1 MITHSKNQ
9 ITKPN
14 LPKDGTIRYP
24 LPKALLAVA
33 TTNSDLTEPTCF
45 TVASK
50 HPKWRQAMNHEFD
63 ALLTN
68 QTWSLVP
75 PHPSQNKIGYKW
87 VFRIKRHDDGL
98 IERYKARL
106 VAKGFHQQ
114 PGIDYHETYSPV
126 IKPTTVRTVLSL
138 AISAAIDGLLS
149 TLQSDF
155 AVKNLGPLKFF
166 LGIEVIP
173 NEHGVILS
181 QQRYIKDILTRT
193 KMLEAKPITTLMA
206 SSTTLS
212 VHDGEPF
219 PDHTLFPRTVG
230 ALQYLSITRPDI
242 AFVHGLQI
250 FRSSS
255 TSLQAFSDADWAG
268 DKDDWRSTSSF
279 CVFLG
284 NNLISWNCRKQATIA
299 RSSTEAEYKALPNA
313 AVELKWLQSL
323 LLELGI
329 SLPAAPLLWCDNIGA
344 TYLSSNPV
352 FHARTKHVEIDFHFV
367 RDMVAK
373 KSLTV
378 RFISSHDQLADLL
391 TKPISSSRFAF
402 LWTKLNVLSI
412 TLSLR
417 GRVKDKHQTPQFK
430 TITARDKEDKKQLSS
445 YLSNV
450 SQE

>member
-1 MITHSKNQ
+1 MFILIYVDDIIITS
-9 ITKPN
+9 P
-14 LPKDGTIRYP
+14 
-24 LPKALLAVA
+24 
-33 TTNSDLTEPTCF
+33 
-45 TVASK
+45 
-50 HPKWRQAMNHEFD
+50 
-63 ALLTN
+63 
-68 QTWSLVP
+68 
-75 PHPSQNKIGYKW
+75 
-87 VFRIKRHDDGL
+87 
-98 IERYKARL
+98 
-106 VAKGFHQQ
+106 
-114 PGIDYHETYSPV
+114 SPV
-126 IKPTTVRTVLSL
+126 
-138 AISAAIDGLLS
+138 AIDGLLS

-173 NEHGVILS
+173 NAHGVILS

-193 KMLEAKPITTLMA
+193 KMLEAKPITSPMA

-219 PDHTLFPRTVG
+219 PDHTLFRSTVG

-242 AFVHGLQI
+242 AFIVNKLSQFMHKPTLTHWQAVKRLVRYLKDTIKFGLQI

-255 TSLQAFSDADWAG
+255 TALQAFSDADWAG
-268 DKDDWRSTSSF
+268 DKDDRRSIGSF

-284 NNLISWNCRKQATIA
+284 KNLISWNCRKQATVA
-299 RSSTEAEYKALPNA
+299 RSSTEAEYKALANA
-313 AVELKWLQSL
+313 AAELKWLQSL
-323 LLELGI
+323 FLELGI

-402 LWTKLNVLSI
+402 LRTKLNVLST

-417 GRVKDKHQTPQFK
+417 GRVKDKHQTSQVKP
-430 TITARDKEDKKQLSS
+430 ITANNKEDKQQPSS
-445 YLSNV
+445 NISDAP
-450 SQE
+450 QE